1 MPLPEFSLEGKVYIV
16 TGGGRGLGVA
26 LAGAIV
32 EAGAK
37 KVYCLDLLPE
47 PHEGWVQVKQ
57 ALALRGQN
65 LVFKGGLNVTDE
77 AGIEKT
83 FEEIVQTEGRLDGLV
98 CAAVSTF
105 TLYTRLM
112 VKGNNLHQRR
122 NSTIGRRIPKSS
134 RHKCSGPLYLFPHIC
149 SSRPKPRHSRLNSPH
164 RIHVSPYL

>member
-83 FEEIVQTEGRLDGLV
+83 FDEIVQTEGRLDGLV

-105 TLYTRLM
+105 TFTQ
-112 VKGNNLHQRR
+112 G
-122 NSTIGRRIPKSS
+122 
-134 RHKCSGPLYLFPHIC
+134 
-149 SSRPKPRHSRLNSPH
+149 
-164 RIHVSPYL
+164 